1 MEGVDLKKFL
11 FKIERPTYIGYIS
24 HYILKRSL
32 DETQELIDKLVDE
45 GLVGE
50 SEWVK
55 KYYYYKNENESKT

>member
-1 MEGVDLKKFL
+1 MEGTDLKKFL

-45 GLVGE
+45 GLFGE
-50 SEWVK
+50 SDWVK